1 MNRIPLLDQLIIKGF
16 NQVRKLYTI
25 LGETFHPQKPQASAD
40 SAFSNK
46 QIHDLL
52 CSERPCMIGRFGSNE
67 IECTVFARN
76 RLAYRYDLLNY
87 ARGKSDIWWY
97 PNNLIDRMYNNAG
110 FFLPTIDQLDLFGK
124 EMIAAMPLVDVL
136 GSWCKE
142 ESYFSKE
149 LSNAIFVDLE
159 LLNPLWGSATAPWTT
174 ALEGKKVLVVHP
186 FTETIQSQYSKRNLV
201 HKDPRILPEFTLQ
214 TLKAVQSITGVKPNG
229 FETWFDAL
237 HYMEDEIDNRDYD
250 ICIIGCGAYGFLLAA
265 HCKRQGKKAIHL
277 GGATQLL
284 FGIKGKR
291 WENPNY
297 GFNGTSY
304 DSFFTP
310 YWVRPLPEET
320 PNQAQSIEEG
330 CYW

>member
-1 MNRIPLLDQLIIKGF
+1 MNRISLSDRLIIKGF
-16 NQVRKLYTI
+16 NQARKIHTTLW
-25 LGETFHPQKPQASAD
+25 GTFHPQKPQASD
-40 SAFSNK
+40 NPAFSNK
-46 QIHDLL
+46 RIHDLL

-76 RLAYRYDLLNY
+76 RMYYKYDLLNY

-97 PNNLIDRMYNNAG
+97 PDNLIERMYNNAG
-110 FFLPTIDQLDLFGK
+110 FFLPIDKQFDLFGK

-149 LSNAIFVDLE
+149 LSNATFVDLE
-159 LLNPLWGSATAPWTT
+159 LLNPLWGSDTEPWTT

-186 FTETIQSQYSKRNLV
+186 FTETIQSQYAKRNLV
-201 HKDPRILPEFTLQ
+201 HKDSRILPEFTLQ

-237 HYMEDEIDNRDYD
+237 HYMENEIDKHDYE

-304 DSFFTP
+304 SRFFTP

-320 PNQAQSIEEG
+320 PDQAQNIEEG